1 MCYDATTSFGTFF
14 FVTIVAA
21 YLWIRGRGVD
31 RAIALILMVVV
42 LMQAVEGVLW
52 LLPEECNESRKM
64 LSAFI
69 PVLLYCQPLLINA
82 IVGFLNAGFL
92 DGRIY
97 LTIAAVLL
105 VFLPVQLM
113 RIGTKYGACVVQDG
127 EGHLDWSPI
136 ADVTSKPSFIGLLPT
151 ILYDIAMVLPLL
163 TLRNPVF
170 GILYV
175 IAASVSRLGLG
186 LRYSRS
192 WPSVWC
198 RFVNALAVIAVF
210 T

>member
-1 MCYDATTSFGTFF
+1 MCYDATTSFTTFF
-14 FVTIVAA
+14 FVSAVSA
-21 YLWIRGRGVD
+21 YLWIRCKGAD
-31 RAIALILMVVV
+31 RAIALILFVIV

-52 LLPEECNESRKM
+52 LLPEECDESRKM
-64 LSAFI
+64 VSAFI

-82 IVGFLNAGFL
+82 IVGFLGAGFL

-97 LTIAAVLL
+97 LGVAAVLL

-113 RIGTKYGACVVQDG
+113 RIGSNFGSCVVEDRD
-127 EGHLDWSPI
+127 GHLDWSPV
-136 ADVTSKPSFIGLLPT
+136 ANVTSDPSFIGLLPT
-151 ILYDIAMVLPLL
+151 VLYDLAMVLPLL

-186 LRYSRS
+186 YTFSRT

-198 RFVNALAVIAVF
+198 HFVNALAVIAVF

>member
-1 MCYDATTSFGTFF
+1 MCYDATTSFGTFA
-14 FVTIVAA
+14 FVAVVSG
-21 YLWIRGRGVD
+21 YLWVRGRGID
-31 RAIALILMVVV
+31 RVIALILLVVV

-82 IVGFLNAGFL
+82 IVGSLGAGFL
-92 DGRIY
+92 DSRIY
-97 LTIAAVLL
+97 LGIAAVLL

-113 RIGTKYGACVVQDG
+113 RIGSKFGACVVQDRD
-127 EGHLDWSPI
+127 GHLDWSPV
-136 ADVTSKPSFIGLLPT
+136 AVVTSYPSFIGLLPT
-151 ILYDIAMVLPLL
+151 VLYDLAMVLPLL

-175 IAASVSRLGLG
+175 IAASVSRLGIG
-186 LRYSRS
+186 YVYAQT

-198 RFVNALAVIAVF
+198 HFVNALAVIGVF

>member
-1 MCYDATTSFGTFF
+1 MCYDATTSFGTFA
-14 FVTIVAA
+14 FVAVVSA
-21 YLWIRGRGVD
+21 YLWIRNKRID

-52 LLPEECNESRKM
+52 LLPGCGDLQKL

-97 LTIAAVLL
+97 LGIAAALL

-113 RIGTKYGACVVQDG
+113 RIGSKYGACVVQDG
-127 EGHLDWSPI
+127 DSHLDWSPI
-136 ADVTSKPSFIGLLPT
+136 ADVTSEPSFIGLLPT
-151 ILYDIAMVLPLL
+151 ILYDLAMVLPLL

-186 LRYSRS
+186 YVYAQT

-198 RFVNALAVIAVF
+198 HFVNALAVFALL
-210 T
+210 